1 MRYCLTQK
9 LFANLQISAYFLHA
23 KQDFQETTTI
33 KVELKGKK
41 NTKKVFKRAHWQM
54 FLISANER
62 KAIEK
67 RIQAE

>member
-9 LFANLQISAYFLHA
+9 LFANSQISAYFLHA

-41 NTKKVFKRAHWQM
+41 KHQKSLQTSTLADVFNLCQ
-54 FLISANER
+54 
-62 KAIEK
+62 
-67 RIQAE
+67 